1 RRGALA
7 EFGLRRSNRGSR
19 HDVLVRPTRR
29 ATIAQD
35 ILLFGIK
42 AVAAGLLVIVAAW
55 TAERVGP
62 FWGALVATLPISA
75 GPIYVL
81 LAIDHD
87 KAFVLDAVAGTLA
100 ALFSTA
106 GFLICLAKLTHRIGL
121 IASLAVALGFWAVT
135 VYAVDRY
142 VPTDA
147 VVARA
152 FAWSIAA
159 MALGHWMTSPERRI
173 PARLSDGSRWYDVPV
188 RATLVGLLVATV
200 STFSA
205 VVGPAA
211 SGYAAMFPIVMISL
225 SIILRMRLGTEAV
238 SLTMASTFLPLMGF
252 PISLIAVAAAATR
265 FGIWPSLGFGLL
277 AALAWAAL
285 LAWLKLRWQRR

>member
-1 RRGALA
+1 
-7 EFGLRRSNRGSR
+7 
-19 HDVLVRPTRR
+19 V
-29 ATIAQD
+29 
-35 ILLFGIK
+35 K

-55 TAERVGP
+55 VAERVGP
-62 FWGALVATLPISA
+62 FWGALIATLPISA

-87 KAFVLDAVAGTLA
+87 KAFVLEAVAGTLA

-106 GFLICLAKLTHRIGL
+106 GFLICLAKLVHRIGL
-121 IASLAVALGFWAVT
+121 IASLVIALSFWGAT
-135 VYAVDRY
+135 VYAVDRF
-142 VPTDA
+142 VPTGD
-147 VVARA
+147 VIVQA

-159 MALGHWMTSPERRI
+159 MIVGHFATTSERRI
-173 PARLSDGSRWYDVPV
+173 PVRLSEGSRWYDVPV

-205 VVGPAA
+205 VIGPAA

-225 SIILRMRLGTEAV
+225 SVILRLRLGPAAV

-252 PISLIAVAAAATR
+252 PISLIAVYAAAQVATV
-265 FGIWPSLGFGLL
+265 WPALGAGL
-277 AALAWAAL
+277 AAALTWAAL
-285 LAWLKLRWQRR
+285 LAWIRLRRFGYR